1 MLADGVLMDLG
12 LSLVY
17 CFSGWKGCLGMVN
30 GVWAG
35 RASARL
41 IGTRPISKS
50 SFTQNKLYL
59 QIVIHRC
66 DPPHQVFTIILCR
79 LSYLLGN
86 WMVQVHEGVGHVWE
100 VCSIL
105 EEELSEYASFLEVIQ
120 LASIV
125 METTK
130 SVDHLQLI
138 IRELFVLVSWSFAI
152 AEIHLTHLRYA
163 DDRCYLD
170 ESLFFRIIVV

>member
-17 CFSGWKGCLGMVN
+17 CFSGSRGCLGMVN

-35 RASARL
+35 RESARL

-59 QIVIHRC
+59 QIVIHLC
-66 DPPHQVFTIILCR
+66 DPPQQIVTIMLRFLCH
-79 LSYLLGN
+79 LSYLLGK
-86 WMVQVHEGVGHVWE
+86 WMVEVLEGVCHVWE
-100 VCSIL
+100 VSGIL

-125 METTK
+125 FDTTRYSTRQDIRHDK
-130 SVDHLQLI
+130 KRRSSVNH
-138 IRELFVLVSWSFAI
+138 
-152 AEIHLTHLRYA
+152 YP
-163 DDRCYLD
+163 
-170 ESLFFRIIVV
+170 

>member
-1 MLADGVLMDLG
+1 MLADDVLMDLG
-12 LSLVY
+12 LTLVY
-17 CFSGWKGCLGMVN
+17 CFSGSKGCLGMVN

-66 DPPHQVFTIILCR
+66 DPPQQIFTIILRFLCH

-86 WMVQVHEGVGHVWE
+86 WMVEVLEGVGHVWE
-100 VCSIL
+100 VCVIF
-105 EEELSEYASFLEVIQ
+105 EQELSEYASFLEVIQ

-125 METTK
+125 FETTK
-130 SVDHLQLI
+130 SVDYLYLI
-138 IRELFVLVSWSFAI
+138 IRELSFSYFGLSRSPKLI
-152 AEIHLTHLRYA
+152 
-163 DDRCYLD
+163 
-170 ESLFFRIIVV
+170 